1 MTTPRIQCNRTIY
14 LAADHAG
21 YAHKE
26 AVKAWLESEE
36 YAVIDEGA
44 FLYDPEDDFTDVI
57 ARAAI
62 AVAEAPTTRLG
73 IIFGGSGQGEAMMA
87 NRFVGVR
94 ATVYYGGGDEII
106 KLSREHNDANIL
118 SIGARFVSLEEAKK
132 VIWDWLHLDTNPN
145 EKYGRRNRKLDIL
158 APVRSLPPPRL

>member
-1 MTTPRIQCNRTIY
+1 MTTPLKQCTSTIY

-26 AVKAWLESEE
+26 VVKAWLEAES
-36 YAVIDEGA
+36 YAVIDAGA
-44 FLYDPEDDFTDVI
+44 FVYDPEDDFTDVI

-62 AVAEAPTTRLG
+62 AVAEAPTTRLA

-106 KLSREHNDANIL
+106 KLSREHNDANVL
-118 SIGARFVSLEEAKK
+118 SIGARFVSLDETKK
-132 VIWDWLHLDTNPN
+132 IIWDWLHLSTNPN
-145 EKYGRRNRKLDIL
+145 EKYARRNRKLDML
-158 APVRSLPPPRL
+158 APVRPAPLPRL

>member
-1 MTTPRIQCNRTIY
+1 MITLTSIPGTIY

-21 YAHKE
+21 FAHKE
-26 AVKAWLESEE
+26 AVKTWLESEN

-87 NRFVGVR
+87 NRFPGIR
-94 ATVYYGGGDEII
+94 ATVYYGGGNDII
-106 KLSREHNDANIL
+106 KLSRVHNDANVL
-118 SIGARFVSLEEAKK
+118 SIGARFVSLDDTKK
-132 VIWDWLHLDTNPN
+132 VIWDWLHTGTDSQ
-145 EKYGRRNRKLDIL
+145 EKYSRRNRKLDIL
-158 APVRSLPPPRL
+158 APNRSGTHGLV